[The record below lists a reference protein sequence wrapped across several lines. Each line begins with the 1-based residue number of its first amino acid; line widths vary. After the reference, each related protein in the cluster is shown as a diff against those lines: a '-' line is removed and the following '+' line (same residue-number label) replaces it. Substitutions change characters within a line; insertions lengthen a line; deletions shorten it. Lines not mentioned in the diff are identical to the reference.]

1 MKELSLNEKL
11 SRIQIEF
18 KANKSRFNS
27 FGKYNFRSAEDIL
40 EGLKPFNEKYGVSFT
55 ITERLINVGSDL
67 PIMESTATVYDN
79 NGINELSAIAIVGVD
94 LNQKGMQVPQQF
106 GSASSYAKKYALGN
120 LLLIDDT
127 QDADAVNKHDK
138 SEVKTWGNVTGGVT
152 SEYNKTDSANNVP
165 TDDKKWL
172 NKNTPEFSK
181 SIEYLKSGGN
191 IEAIEKKYKLARTV
205 KDELLKVK

>member
-55 ITERLINVGSDL
+55 ITERLIDVNSNL

-127 QDADAVNKHDK
+127 QDADAANKHDK
-138 SEVKTWGNVTGGVT
+138 NLSGTLVGGTGTTNTV
-152 SEYNKTDSANNVP
+152 SN

-172 NKNTPEFSK
+172 NKNTPEFTK

-191 IEAIEKKYKLARTV
+191 IEAIEKKYKLAKAV